1 LSGHI
6 RFFYVGHDL
15 ESELTNI
22 DNMAVSAMRHYQGW
36 TPETIDNLHLDS
48 AGYDGLEFH
57 YDAIQEYIKQIK
69 SKKVGS

>member
-1 LSGHI
+1 MSSDF

-22 DNMAVSAMRHYQGW
+22 ENMAVSAMRHYHW

-48 AGYDGLEFH
+48 AGYDALEFH

>member
-1 LSGHI
+1 
-6 RFFYVGHDL
+6 
-15 ESELTNI
+15 
-22 DNMAVSAMRHYQGW
+22 MAVSTMRHYHW

-48 AGYDGLEFH
+48 AGYDALEFH